1 MVFKLKTKSIHY
13 LILLQIAFILS
24 SCASFDGLRFWKS
37 DEINPDEPRE
47 LISFSEKRD
56 IVLTWKNSFNG
67 INEIGNFVPAFS
79 SGNIYFS
86 DTQGNVSSIS
96 AIDGSKNWE
105 SKLDLL
111 ASGTAAGFDIVVIS
125 DEKGN
130 VIALNIDD
138 GSMLWSTNLKSEILS
153 SAAIDAKG
161 VIVKTGA
168 GELFSLD
175 KQTGEILWSYRSK
188 LPTLTIRGSS
198 SPIIFD
204 NKVYVSFDNGRLGVF
219 EISSGFPL
227 WDGAISYVSGSSELE
242 NLIDADSNP
251 VISGGLIY
259 TTNYQGKLNIFDI
272 AQKRSIWSYDISS
285 FFSPVISRG
294 MIVVV
299 ESNSAIKSFTSKNLE
314 ESWVIED
321 YINRQIS
328 NAISFKGNLI
338 IGDFEGYIHI
348 INPLNGKTIGR
359 EKISR
364 NPIKTI
370 ISRSDSFYVVDEEF
384 NLFSLN
390 I

>member
-1 MVFKLKTKSIHY
+1 MQAAL
-13 LILLQIAFILS
+13 ILS
-24 SCASFDGLRFWKS
+24 SCASFDGLRFWQS
-37 DEINPDEPRE
+37 DEIDPDEPRE
-47 LISFSEKRD
+47 LTSFSEQRN
-56 IVLTWKNSFNG
+56 ISLSWKNSYSGN
-67 INEIGNFVPAFS
+67 NEIGNFIPAFS

-86 DTQGNVSSIS
+86 DTEGNISSIN

-105 SKLDLL
+105 VKLDSL
-111 ASGTAAGFDIVVIS
+111 ASGTAAGFGIVIVA
-125 DEKGN
+125 DTKGN
-130 VIALNIDD
+130 VIALDISD
-138 GSMLWSTNLKSEILS
+138 GSQLWSTNVKSEILS

-168 GELFSLD
+168 GELLSID
-175 KQTGEILWSYRSK
+175 NNNGEILWSYRSK

-219 EISSGFPL
+219 DINSGFPL

-251 VISGGLIY
+251 VIAGNLVY
-259 TTNYQGKLNIFDI
+259 TTNYQGNLNIFDI

-285 FFSPVISRG
+285 FFSPVITRG
-294 MIVVV
+294 MIIVV
-299 ESNSAIKSFTSKNLE
+299 ESDSAIKSFTSKNLE
-314 ESWVIED
+314 ESWIIED
-321 YINRQIS
+321 YINRQVS
-328 NAISFKGNLI
+328 NAASFKGNLI

-348 INPLNGKTIGR
+348 IDPLNGKTIGR

-370 ISRSDSFYVVDEEF
+370 ISRSNSFYAIDEEF

>member
-1 MVFKLKTKSIHY
+1 MKIKSIH
-13 LILLQIAFILS
+13 LLTLLLIAFILS

-37 DEINPDEPRE
+37 DEIDPDEPRD
-47 LISFSEKRD
+47 LISFTKQKNVS
-56 IVLTWKNSFNG
+56 LSWKNSFSGN
-67 INEIGNFVPAFS
+67 NEIGNFVPSFS

-86 DTQGNVSSIS
+86 DTEGSVSSIN
-96 AIDGSKNWE
+96 AINGSKNWE
-105 SKLDLL
+105 VKLDSL
-111 ASGTAAGFDIVVIS
+111 ASGTAAGFGIVIVSDI
-125 DEKGN
+125 KGN
-130 VIALNIDD
+130 IIALDINN
-138 GSMLWSTNLKSEILS
+138 GSQLWSTNVKSEILS

-168 GELFSLD
+168 GELLSID
-175 KQTGEILWSYRSK
+175 NKNGEILWSYRSK

-219 EISSGFPL
+219 DINSGFPL

-251 VISGGLIY
+251 VIAGGLIY
-259 TTNYQGKLNIFDI
+259 TTNYQGNLNIFDI

-285 FFSPVISRG
+285 FFSPVITRG
-294 MIVVV
+294 MIIVV
-299 ESNSAIKSFTSKNLE
+299 ESNSGIKSFTSKNLE
-314 ESWVIED
+314 ESWTTED
-321 YINRQIS
+321 YINRNIS
-328 NAISFKGNLI
+328 NAVSFKGNLI

-348 INPLNGKTIGR
+348 IDPLNGKTIGR

-364 NPIKTI
+364 NSIKTI
-370 ISRSDSFYVVDEEF
+370 ISRSNSFYAIDEEF